1 MQKDQKQTNESL
13 RKGYDQAKV
22 AVKNLR
28 EKNSCLKTELK
39 IEQDRNVQL
48 EEQLAK
54 MKDGKLQESSPQL
67 DDKQGS
73 TASPASQ
80 MQTLQDVISRLES
93 EKVTL
98 MTENCKLEDHISC
111 LKAMREDEQVREL
124 SSHCG
129 DQYYKP
135 FLLTDKALILEAGT
149 FYRIVLNSL
158 VSGSILDHHFYGSP
172 PPTFRNELLK
182 GRGYY
187 SQPRSRVNDIF
198 EI

>member
-1 MQKDQKQTNESL
+1 MQQSQKQTNESL

-28 EKNSCLKTELK
+28 EKNAGLKTELK

-67 DDKQGS
+67 NDKQGS

-98 MTENCKLEDHISC
+98 MSENCKLEDHISC

-129 DQYYKP
+129 DQYYNP
-135 FLLTDKALILEAGT
+135 FLLTDRALILEAGT
-149 FYRIVLNSL
+149 FYRIVLKL
-158 VSGSILDHHFYGSP
+158 SGEWL
-172 PPTFRNELLK
+172 N
-182 GRGYY
+182 
-187 SQPRSRVNDIF
+187 PRSSLLW
-198 EI
+198 ESTSHHKK